1 MLDIKCVILE
11 QLSGLNGAK
20 VDVSKLYG
28 VIAIPS
34 NFLLDPKGKI
44 VGMDLRA
51 EGLEKA
57 LEQIF
62 KRENRN
68 Q

>member
-1 MLDIKCVILE
+1 M
-11 QLSGLNGAK
+11 GAK

-28 VIAIPS
+28 VTAIPS

-44 VGMDLRA
+44 VGMDLRG